1 MSYFEKKAS
10 VRAIYVIH
18 VCFSPHVASHIKS
31 MFVPIRYR
39 PATFNSTEHLISKF
53 LNWTEACNPWRFAQ
67 RGIRNPGLWQSKYS
81 ERNLESHERLAFR
94 IHIPRSLW
102 VSMTKSGI
110 QGVEPSPRFSF
121 CRFFFPLCPYE
132 HGAKRLP
139 LLKPSYCITLSGECR
154 CELKIPYFITC
165 HLSDNLQS
173 RPRSQRQT
181 PLINAHSRTL
191 KLYRDYS
198 THSKSFQM

>member
-1 MSYFEKKAS
+1 
-10 VRAIYVIH
+10 
-18 VCFSPHVASHIKS
+18 
-31 MFVPIRYR
+31 
-39 PATFNSTEHLISKF
+39 
-53 LNWTEACNPWRFAQ
+53 
-67 RGIRNPGLWQSKYS
+67 
-81 ERNLESHERLAFR
+81 
-94 IHIPRSLW
+94 
-102 VSMTKSGI
+102 MTKSGI

-173 RPRSQRQT
+173 RPRPQRQT

-191 KLYRDYS
+191 KLYHDYS
-198 THSKSFQM
+198 THSKIFQMQVDFPGVDFLSTTFKQQEEKDEFALVCPRPLKNVTLIKEFYVIVFFSVEKCMY